1 MQVIDIHAHAVLEE
15 SMGMA
20 GPLGP
25 EIGCSPEG
33 QPWYRVGDYVLR
45 GVKYR
50 DSPFLEVELR
60 LAAMDKAGIDL
71 QMLSPNPLTYFHDA
85 PSALAIEFCQSHND
99 ALARTVAKHPDR
111 LLASAALPMQD
122 PKAAVAELRRSVHE
136 LGFVAAY
143 VGTAIGDLSLDDEAF
158 DELYATLVELDV
170 PLFVHPAPPSMLPG
184 GDKRLARFDLDLLLG
199 FAYEEA
205 LAVSSLVLGGVLDRH
220 PELDICISHGGGA
233 LPFLLGRFERA
244 SRVRPW
250 ASEELK
256 AEGFSA
262 ALKRLWFDCH
272 VHGATAQRL
281 LVEAVG
287 ADRLVFGTNFAG
299 WDQGGSLSL
308 DDLAPSLA
316 GNARQLLRLD
326 GRLRPT
332 EGRR

>member
-1 MQVIDIHAHAVLEE
+1 MQVIDVHAHAVLEE

-25 EIGCSPEG
+25 EMGCSPEG

-50 DSPFLEVELR
+50 DSPFLEVDLR

-85 PSALAIEFCQSHND
+85 PAALAVEFCQSHND

-122 PKAAVAELRRSVHE
+122 PKAAVAELRRAVRE

-205 LAVSSLVLGGVLDRH
+205 LAVSALVLGGVLDRH
-220 PELDICISHGGGA
+220 PEVDVCVSHGGGA

-250 ASEELK
+250 ASDQLK

-272 VHGATAQRL
+272 VHGATAQHL

-299 WDQGGSLSL
+299 WDQGGSLAL

-316 GNARQLLRLD
+316 GNARRLLRLD
-326 GRLRPT
+326 GRA
-332 EGRR
+332 